1 MDDEAFFE
9 GAATY
14 VKQLRQQKK
23 PWMLTL
29 LTVGTHQPYS
39 APADYLARYPSAKQ
53 AAVAYLDDAIDAF
66 LADLEKQGV
75 LRDTL
80 VVLTSDESHGVDQ
93 VRLAS
98 AWGFNPV
105 LAPEQRAALPPIK
118 SGVYGHVDLA
128 ASVLDYFGYRVPA
141 GISGA
146 RCSATTPAAA
156 K

>member
-1 MDDEAFFE
+1 PQMGFDKTLGRDWFRNTSYLEFPWGMDDKAFFE

-80 VVLTSDESHGVDQ
+80 VVLTSDE
-93 VRLAS
+93 
-98 AWGFNPV
+98 
-105 LAPEQRAALPPIK
+105 
-118 SGVYGHVDLA
+118 
-128 ASVLDYFGYRVPA
+128 
-141 GISGA
+141 
-146 RCSATTPAAA
+146 
-156 K
+156 